1 MTLVTETKRISADEY
16 LTTADDRPRFTQL
29 IDGEVVVN
37 APTSRHQDLLGFV
50 YHTLVLWTGEAEG
63 RGKVSLSLDL
73 RLGDG
78 HVFAPD
84 LLWFSPANVPKGDV
98 AYVDGAPDVAV
109 EVRSPSTWRFDIGV
123 KKATYERAGLPE
135 LWLVD
140 THADT
145 VLVFRRS
152 SPSSPTFDIALELV
166 AGDQLSSPLLPGF
179 SLDIAELF
187 DR

>member
-1 MTLVTETKRISADEY
+1 MTLVTETKRINADEY
-16 LTTADDRPRFTQL
+16 FATADDRPRFTQL
-29 IDGEVVVN
+29 IDGEVIVN
-37 APTSRHQDLLGFV
+37 TPTSRHQDLLGFI
-50 YHTLVLWTGEAEG
+50 YLKLVMWAAEAEG

-73 RLGDG
+73 RLGDD
-78 HVFAPD
+78 HVYAPD
-84 LLWFSPANVPKGDV
+84 LLWFSSAHVPQGDV
-98 AYVDGAPDVAV
+98 AYVDGPPDIGV

-140 THADT
+140 TQADT

-152 SPSSPTFDIALELV
+152 SPTLPTFDIALEL
-166 AGDQLSSPLLPGF
+166 AGGEQLTSPLLPDF